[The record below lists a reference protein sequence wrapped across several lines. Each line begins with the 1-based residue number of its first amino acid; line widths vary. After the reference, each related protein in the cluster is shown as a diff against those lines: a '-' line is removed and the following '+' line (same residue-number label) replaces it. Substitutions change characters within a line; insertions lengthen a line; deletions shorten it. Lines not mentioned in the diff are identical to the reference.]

1 MRTHLE
7 LVLKAYSREPSGDRQ
22 SDEIPCVRVVREG
35 ANAEEG
41 VLPDNEEDEG
51 CEFAAG
57 DDENEDGSEL
67 ERGGGP
73 SISNDETG
81 V

>member
-1 MRTHLE
+1 M
-7 LVLKAYSREPSGDRQ
+7 LKAYSREPSGDRQ
-22 SDEIPCVRVVREG
+22 SDETPCVRVVREG
-35 ANAEEG
+35 ANEEEG
-41 VLPDNEEDEG
+41 VLPENEEDEG

-57 DDENEDGSEL
+57 EDENDDSEL

-73 SISNDETG
+73 SMSNDETG